1 MLISV
6 IVILGLCLSV
16 IIVEGINSSTKI
28 GGKKMKVRSIS
39 FRAFAVLGMLLFA
52 ASACFAT
59 PSTQIWNPSTDI
71 QSAGTW
77 HLGIDNYFTTAWP
90 KDTNYTYYPTD
101 VNLTYGA
108 LPGLEVGIDS
118 FMPSAAQYEFNAKY
132 GIPESGDMPAFA
144 LGAQNMGFNVDADK
158 RNIDWSIWYSVV
170 AKTFSFG
177 RLTGGY
183 YSGNDHV
190 LTTVPDENGNTE
202 KANTGFIATWDKA
215 VTDKIWLCLDYASGY
230 SAYGS
235 FFYGGSYSFS
245 SNTSVIFGYGT
256 FNRHQNSGDGFDPVI
271 TTQLDIN
278 I

>member
-1 MLISV
+1 MNILINMLKQRRMKNMDTLRNVMVFASI
-6 IVILGLCLSV
+6 CL
-16 IIVEGINSSTKI
+16 
-28 GGKKMKVRSIS
+28 
-39 FRAFAVLGMLLFA
+39 MLSMPA
-52 ASACFAT
+52 FAT

-71 QSAGTW
+71 QAFGTA

-90 KDTNYTYYPTD
+90 KDGGYAYPTD

-108 LPGLEVGIDS
+108 LPGVEVGIDS
-118 FMPSAAQYEFNAKY
+118 FMPSSAQLEFNAKY
-132 GIPESGDMPAFA
+132 GVAENGNIPAYA
-144 LGAQNMGFNVDADK
+144 IGAQNFGFNVDADK
-158 RNIDWSIWYSVV
+158 KSSDWNIWYAVV
-170 AKTFSFG
+170 AKSFMLG

-183 YSGNDHV
+183 YTGNDHV
-190 LTTVPDENGNTE
+190 LLNNDGE
-202 KANTGFIATWDKA
+202 KANTGFIATWDKSI
-215 VTDKIWLCLDYASGY
+215 TDKIWLCLDYASGY

-256 FNRHQNSGDGFDPVI
+256 FNRHANTGDGYDPVL

>member
-1 MLISV
+1 MKMNLMMLVVSILLIS
-6 IVILGLCLSV
+6 SV
-16 IIVEGINSSTKI
+16 
-28 GGKKMKVRSIS
+28 
-39 FRAFAVLGMLLFA
+39 
-52 ASACFAT
+52 ACFAT

-77 HLGIDNYFTTAWP
+77 HLGIDNYFTSAWP
-90 KDTNYTYYPTD
+90 QNGGYAYPTD

-108 LPGLEVGIDS
+108 LPNLEVGIDS
-118 FMPSAAQYEFNAKY
+118 FMPSVNQFEFNAKY
-132 GIPESGDMPAFA
+132 GIAENGNMPAYA
-144 LGAQNMGFNVDADK
+144 IGAQNFGFNVTPDKVSADM
-158 RNIDWSIWYSVV
+158 NIWYAVV
-170 AKTFSFG
+170 AKTFGIG

-183 YSGNDHV
+183 YTGNDKV
-190 LTTVPDENGNTE
+190 LVDNNGDT
-202 KANTGFIATWDKA
+202 ANTGFIATWDKA

-235 FFYGGSYSFS
+235 FFYGGSYSFA

-256 FNRHQNSGDGFDPVI
+256 FNKHQVTGDGLDPVF

>member
-1 MLISV
+1 MNNVKTLV
-6 IVILGLCLSV
+6 LVAFTVVL
-16 IIVEGINSSTKI
+16 SST
-28 GGKKMKVRSIS
+28 V
-39 FRAFAVLGMLLFA
+39 
-52 ASACFAT
+52 CFAT

-77 HLGIDNYFTTAWP
+77 HLGIDNYFTTEWP
-90 KDTNYTYYPTD
+90 QNGGYAYPTD

-118 FMPSAAQYEFNAKY
+118 FMPSVNQFEFNAKY
-132 GIPESGDMPAFA
+132 GIAENGNLPAFA
-144 LGAQNMGFNVDADK
+144 VGAQNFGFNKDSKSNSADW
-158 RNIDWSIWYSVV
+158 NIWYAVV
-170 AKTFSFG
+170 AKTFGIG

-183 YSGNDHV
+183 YTGNDLV
-190 LTTVPDENGNTE
+190 LLDNDGE

-215 VTDKIWLCLDYASGY
+215 VTDKIWLCLDYASGN

-235 FFYGGSYSFS
+235 FFYGGSYAFAA
-245 SNTSVIFGYGT
+245 NTSVIFGYGT
-256 FNRHQNSGDGFDPVI
+256 FNRHANTGDGFDPVV